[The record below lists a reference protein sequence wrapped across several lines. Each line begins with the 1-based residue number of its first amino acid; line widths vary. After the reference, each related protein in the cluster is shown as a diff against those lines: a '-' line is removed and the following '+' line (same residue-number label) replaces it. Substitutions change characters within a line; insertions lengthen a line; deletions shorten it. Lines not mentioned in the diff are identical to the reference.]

1 MGSLVIAVLLGFG
14 VGGLGEKHFSPLKWS
29 PYPNGEACSE
39 EMDQQQSPQKG
50 RQTMKI
56 VRVYTG
62 ADNKSHFEDIEVPL
76 KNGGKVG
83 SLSDL
88 IKATGV
94 IFRETGGDYNFDFHN
109 APRRQYVVNL
119 EGEVEIEVGDGT
131 KRILR
136 TGDVMLAEDTTGQG
150 HISRAV
156 GGKPR
161 KSLFI
166 TLD

>member
-1 MGSLVIAVLLGFG
+1 MVSNRQSVLPHIVSTFILALVGTVFALHSTAISAD
-14 VGGLGEKHFSPLKWS
+14 
-29 PYPNGEACSE
+29 EAT
-39 EMDQQQSPQKG
+39 K
-50 RQTMKI
+50 TMKI
-56 VRVYTG
+56 VRIYTG
-62 ADNKSHFEDIEVPL
+62 ADNQSHFEDLQIPL
-76 KNGGKVG
+76 KDSGKIG
-83 SLSDL
+83 FMSELT
-88 IKATGV
+88 KATGV
-94 IFRETGGDYNFDFHN
+94 VFRETGGDYNFDFHT

-136 TGDVMLAEDTTGQG
+136 AGDVLLAEDTTGQG

-156 GGKPR
+156 AGKPR